1 MVGELRRKVN
11 DLIRCGPRHCVHLDD
26 LDDPISVIVLEC
38 KTLND
43 TCCQVAQEE
52 THQRM
57 MCSSILTTMLSHLF
71 IGLCLFFIQAAAVL
85 VNIDRYKG
93 EIQRTHNMFR
103 SWQNAADMKYMYW
116 DSDLEARAGRWSEGC
131 RFEHQMRGY
140 GENLAFMSSTGPAPR
155 PRETIMDGMW
165 NWYNEISLW
174 MARSP
179 RQRREFCGA
188 ACHYTQLVWS
198 RTSRVGCTLSYCPVL
213 VDDRGSTYRNAM
225 YFVCFYSPQ
234 GNIVGQ
240 PVFTPGPP
248 CTRCPSG
255 REPCINGLC
264 AGQGKFRN
272 DK

>member
-1 MVGELRRKVN
+1 
-11 DLIRCGPRHCVHLDD
+11 
-26 LDDPISVIVLEC
+26 
-38 KTLND
+38 
-43 TCCQVAQEE
+43 
-52 THQRM
+52 M
-57 MCSSILTTMLSHLF
+57 MYSFFLTTMLSHLF
-71 IGLCLFFIQAAAVL
+71 VGLCLLFIQVAAVL

-93 EIQRTHNMFR
+93 EIQRTHNMLR

-116 DSDLEARAGRWSEGC
+116 DSDLEARAGQWSEGC

-155 PRETIMDGMW
+155 PRETIMDGIR

-174 MARSP
+174 QRRSP
-179 RQRREFCGA
+179 QQRLQFCGA

-198 RTSRVGCTLSYCPVL
+198 RTSRLGCTLSYCPVL

-225 YFVCFYSPQ
+225 YFVCFYDPQ

-248 CTRCPSG
+248 CTRCPGG
-255 REPCINGLC
+255 REPCRNGLC
-264 AGQGKFRN
+264 AGPDIARRFRRSAAITESWMCQSPKVKCSSPN
-272 DK
+272 VPEKCPTKCSSENEG